1 MSWTAAPAFPRM
13 SAIES
18 SRRSTKEKRRKA
30 ATSRARESASRWSP
44 SSSTPTAAAS
54 RSSNQNPAG
63 RLSAFA
69 SPCARSPPPPR
80 RAKKLMPHKGY
91 RIAACTLLLLWV
103 TACGVLGSPKT
114 PAPAEPERPQQ
125 DISPVAPLLE
135 MMSNL
140 PQGDPARQAEIFQ
153 QAKDAAEL
161 QPTTSH
167 RLRYALALAT
177 PGYSGADPGAA
188 QRQVAELLARPETLL
203 PVERLLAAVE
213 LKEVE
218 QRLILQAENA
228 RMRDT
233 VPNHTDDKLQA
244 INRRLAAETD
254 ENAKLRKALDEARAK
269 LEAVTHIEQRC
280 FTDRGTGRP
289 PTP

>member
-1 MSWTAAPAFPRM
+1 
-13 SAIES
+13 
-18 SRRSTKEKRRKA
+18 
-30 ATSRARESASRWSP
+30 
-44 SSSTPTAAAS
+44 
-54 RSSNQNPAG
+54 
-63 RLSAFA
+63 
-69 SPCARSPPPPR
+69 
-80 RAKKLMPHKGY
+80 MPHKGN
-91 RIAACTLLLLWV
+91 RGAACGLLFLWV
-103 TACGVLGSPKT
+103 AGCGTMGASKT
-114 PAPAEPERPQQ
+114 PAPVAPERPQQ

-161 QPTTSH
+161 QPTTSN

-177 PGYSGADPGAA
+177 PGYSGADAVAA
-188 QRQVAELLARPETLL
+188 QRQLAELLARPETLL
-203 PVERLLAAVE
+203 PVERLLATVE

-218 QRLILQAENA
+218 QRLILQAENT

-233 VPNHTDDKLQA
+233 VPNDTHDKLQA

-269 LEAVTHIEQRC
+269 LEAVTHIEQRSV
-280 FTDRGTGRP
+280 TDRGTGAP
-289 PTP
+289 HTP